1 MLSAK
6 RFVVSTAFGAVGA
19 GVLLGIQSNSPT
31 ATLSK
36 PTSRDVQLAA
46 QPFGLIYP
54 WAVGQGTPTSS
65 TGVGAVSAVVDAAG
79 AAAAATLQTANQL
92 GPLTFGLDSIRAISG
107 KLPPPGSTHSSV
119 NVTSMDQW
127 AAGIAGLA
135 NSTGLVGFTQN
146 FGAYDPFLGTHAG
159 VLQTANQVG
168 PFVFNLNVPK
178 AIGFV
183 QAPTGVVLPSGQP
196 DILSAVDI
204 GRWTVGIPGV
214 ITNSGTTGFSANQDF
229 GNGPIIE
236 RWVGG
241 LRTTTQIGSQSF
253 DFNFLPAI
261 TVGVIPPGISFSFA
275 PDLTADDS
283 AFAGMSPPPPGVVQP
298 LPSPP
303 APLAASTPA
312 VADTPLADPDEDAA
326 QIRAA
331 RNVDTEPKTEIPGV
345 NGAPLANTPN
355 TGTTGVGGSNPFNP
369 LKPFTDMIT
378 DGISAVTGNKQ
389 TTDGPGADTD
399 AGGDTGSE
407 NDDG

>member
-1 MLSAK
+1 MLTAK
-6 RFVVSTAFGAVGA
+6 HLLVSTGIGALGA
-19 GVLLGIQSNSPT
+19 GVLLSAQYGSPT
-31 ATLSK
+31 ATIDNSA
-36 PTSRDVQLAA
+36 SRDVQLAA
-46 QPFGLIYP
+46 QLIYP
-54 WAVGQGTPTSS
+54 WAVGQPPTSS

-92 GPLTFGLDSIRAISG
+92 GPLTFGLDSIRAITG

-119 NVTSMDQW
+119 NITSMDQW
-127 AAGIAGLA
+127 ATGIAGLA

-168 PFVFNLNVPK
+168 PFVFNLNVLK
-178 AIGFV
+178 ALGFV
-183 QAPTGVVLPSGQP
+183 QAPTGVLLPSGQP
-196 DILSAVDI
+196 DIISAVDI

-214 ITNSGTTGFSANQDF
+214 ITNTGTTGFSANQDF

-283 AFAGMSPPPPGVVQP
+283 AFAGMSPPPPGVLQP
-298 LPSPP
+298 LPTPP
-303 APLAASTPA
+303 VPFAASTLA
-312 VADTPLADPDEDAA
+312 VADTPPADAGEDVP
-326 QIRAA
+326 QIRAV
-331 RNVDTEPKTEIPGV
+331 RNEDTEPETVIPGV
-345 NGAPLANTPN
+345 NGAPPAKPPK
-355 TGTTGVGGSNPFNP
+355 TGTTGAAGSDLFTP
-369 LKPFTDMIT
+369 LKPFSDMIT
-378 DGISAVTGNKQ
+378 NGVNAFTGAKPPTDEPDGDS
-389 TTDGPGADTD
+389 D

-407 NDDG
+407 NGDG